1 MIHLLALKVVACDS
15 CKGGYPST
23 AWQVDKIV
31 AFLQR
36 REVFGYLDE
45 EAIGALVAAAWHG
58 WQSGGSGGRVAGN
71 RAIASAGNKP
81 MPPPDRPN
89 KRIRQNERHV
99 IEKKSESSRW

>member
-81 MPPPDRPN
+81 MPPP
-89 KRIRQNERHV
+89 E
-99 IEKKSESSRW
+99 